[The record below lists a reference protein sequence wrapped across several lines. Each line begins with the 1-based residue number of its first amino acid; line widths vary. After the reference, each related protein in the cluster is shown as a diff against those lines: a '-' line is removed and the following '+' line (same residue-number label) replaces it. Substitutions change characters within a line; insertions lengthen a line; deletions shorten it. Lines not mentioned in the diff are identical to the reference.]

1 MSNIYKFPQV
11 TLLGY
16 AKTNELMYA
25 PSKSR
30 KLKFNNTQANSI
42 ELGQLPLN
50 QNL

>member
-1 MSNIYKFPQV
+1 MSNIYKFPLV

-16 AKTNELMYA
+16 AKTNELMYT
-25 PSKSR
+25 PPKSR

>member
-1 MSNIYKFPQV
+1 MSNIYKFPLV

-16 AKTNELMYA
+16 AKTNEPMYT
-25 PSKSR
+25 PPKSR

-42 ELGQLPLN
+42 ELSQLPLN

>member
-1 MSNIYKFPQV
+1 MSNIYKFSQV

-16 AKTNELMYA
+16 AKKNEFIYT
-25 PSKSR
+25 PSKTR